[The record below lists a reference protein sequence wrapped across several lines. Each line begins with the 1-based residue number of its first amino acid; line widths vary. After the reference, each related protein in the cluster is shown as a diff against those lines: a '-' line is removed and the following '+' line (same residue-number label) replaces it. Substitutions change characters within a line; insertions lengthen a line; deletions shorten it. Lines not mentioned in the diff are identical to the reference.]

1 MINTL
6 PAALEMAKRGLRVF
20 PLIPGDKRPVK
31 GTSWRTAATS
41 DPLKIAQLWR
51 ANPGCNYGVACGDGV
66 LVIDVDTP
74 KGGMG
79 SLVALEGDL
88 PLTGTLVVKTP
99 GGGYHVY
106 LSGPSV
112 ANSVEKLG
120 AGLDV
125 RGEGGYVVGPGCHFA
140 DTDWE
145 KGYTGDYVITDAA
158 PLAAA
163 PEWLISACGGKPEG
177 RKTAPPISVDSVE
190 DVVRAA
196 RFLTT
201 TAPLAVSGQGGNT
214 TTYQVAAA
222 VMEMGVSKTVAL
234 ELMAACWNPRCTP
247 PWDIADLTR
256 LTDNAARYM
265 QKPVGADSCASHLAR
280 AQEAWG
286 NAACLDADSFL
297 EQETNEVYTEAFS
310 LVLTDA
316 EGLDMRAWI
325 VRNLLMQNEVSV
337 LTGPGGV
344 GKSAFA
350 IGAAT
355 HWANGW
361 GYGIFDPV
369 RPLKVVVYNAEDDR
383 LEMVRRYYA
392 ACDAAKADPQETYK
406 NIVLWSGRTNKEFRI
421 TEEDAR
427 GKLVLREADM
437 AWLARTLR
445 SHKADVFVIDPLASI
460 HDFEENSNIDMGKVM
475 RALTNLAR
483 MADCAIL
490 VCHHSPKSARAPGDV
505 ASVRGASSITNTA
518 RAVYTMFPPAEE
530 EIQLYGLPDDA
541 PQSMLRV
548 DSAKQNYAQPFTR
561 PLWLHRREYAVPK
574 PKGADPA
581 LVPDMTYSLEVVDP
595 RPAVVRESDET
606 AIVLAVRNYMVDNG
620 LYELSCYDAAKMLSA
635 VDSRRWATV
644 PGPLPFAGVRDRI
657 QAALAKSVTLVTGEV
672 LSIVPRPKKDGG
684 VRLTIHIKR

>member
-1 MINTL
+1 MTNTL
-6 PAALEMAKRGLRVF
+6 SAALEMAKKGFRVF
-20 PLIPGDKRPVK
+20 PVTPGDKTPVK
-31 GTSWRTAATS
+31 GVSWQATATT
-41 DPLKIAQLWR
+41 DPLRIMQLWHD
-51 ANPGCNYGVACGDGV
+51 NPGCNYGVACGGGL
-66 LVIDVDTP
+66 LVVDVDAH

-79 SLVALEGDL
+79 SLVALDGEV

-106 LSGPSV
+106 LSGPDV

-120 AGLDV
+120 PGLDV
-125 RGEGGYVVGPGCHFA
+125 RGKGGYVVGPGSYFA
-140 DTDWE
+140 DSDWE
-145 KGYTGDYVITDAA
+145 KGYAGEYTVEDAS
-158 PLAAA
+158 PLAMA
-163 PEWLISACGGKPEG
+163 PDWLVTACGE
-177 RKTAPPISVDSVE
+177 APAARQVSPPVSVDSVE
-190 DVVRAA
+190 DVVRVA
-196 RFLTT
+196 RYLTSS
-201 TAPLAVSGQGGNT
+201 APLAIAGQNGNIV
-214 TTYQVAAA
+214 TYQVAAA
-222 VMEMGVSKTVAL
+222 VLEMGVSKAVAL
-234 ELMAACWNPRCTP
+234 EMMVACWNPRCSP
-247 PWDIADLTR
+247 AWELADLTKIV
-256 LTDNAARYM
+256 DNAARYM
-265 QKPVGADSCASHLAR
+265 RRPVGADSCAAHLAR

-297 EQETNEVYTEAFS
+297 EQEAIDGYTEAFS

-316 EGLDMRAWI
+316 EGLDMRAWL
-325 VRNLLMQNEVSV
+325 VRNLLMQGEVSL

-350 IGAAT
+350 IGAAA

-361 GYGIFDPV
+361 AYGAFDPV

-392 ACDAAKADPQETYK
+392 ACSTAKADPQETYK

-437 AWLARTLR
+437 GWLARTLR
-445 SHKADVFVIDPLASI
+445 THKTDVFVIDPLASI

-483 MADCAIL
+483 TAECAVL

-518 RAVYTMFPPAEE
+518 RAVYTMFPPADE
-530 EIQLYGLPDDA
+530 EIRLYGLPDDA

-548 DSAKQNYAQPFTR
+548 DSAKQNYAQPFAK
-561 PLWLHRREYAVPK
+561 PLWLHRRQFAVPK

-581 LVPDMTYSLEVVDP
+581 VPPDMTYSLVAVDP
-595 RPAVVRESDET
+595 LPAVVRESDET
-606 AIVLAVRNYMVDNG
+606 AIILAVRNYMVDNG
-620 LYELSCYDAAKMLSA
+620 LAELSCYDAAKMLST
-635 VDSRRWATV
+635 VDAQRWATV

-657 QAALAKSVTLVTGEV
+657 QAALANPVTLVTGES
-672 LSIVPRPKKDGG
+672 LSITSKPKKDGG
-684 VRLTIHIKR
+684 VRLMIQIKV